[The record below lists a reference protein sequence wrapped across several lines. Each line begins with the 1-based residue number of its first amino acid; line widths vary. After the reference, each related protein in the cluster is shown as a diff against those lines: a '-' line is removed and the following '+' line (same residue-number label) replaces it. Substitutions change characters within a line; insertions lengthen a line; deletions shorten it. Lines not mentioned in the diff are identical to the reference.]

1 MVKSDHI
8 LFIAAG
14 AFNVS
19 KPSDLLPELQGR
31 FPIRVELDSL
41 SMEDFIRI
49 LLEPKNALIKQYKAL
64 LATEGIDLIFE
75 ESAVTEIAGM
85 ASSVNERTENIGA
98 RRLHTVMEKLVD
110 EISFDA
116 PDMAAKSVTINKDY
130 VTDKL
135 ADILE
140 DENLSR
146 YIL

>member
-1 MVKSDHI
+1 
-8 LFIAAG
+8 
-14 AFNVS
+14 
-19 KPSDLLPELQGR
+19 
-31 FPIRVELDSL
+31 
-41 SMEDFIRI
+41 
-49 LLEPKNALIKQYKAL
+49 
-64 LATEGIDLIFE
+64 
-75 ESAVTEIAGM
+75 
-85 ASSVNERTENIGA
+85 
-98 RRLHTVMEKLVD
+98 VD